1 MSTADN
7 MLSRTQVLIVTVLPC
22 RTKFLSDDWMEQSGF
37 IEPVLEGISSKFWW
51 DTIQADFIYVGFD
64 QPKC

>member
-1 MSTADN
+1 MLGIAIYTDHTWSSVYCTDN

-37 IEPVLEGISSKFWW
+37 IEPVLEGVSSKFW
-51 DTIQADFIYVGFD
+51 
-64 QPKC
+64 